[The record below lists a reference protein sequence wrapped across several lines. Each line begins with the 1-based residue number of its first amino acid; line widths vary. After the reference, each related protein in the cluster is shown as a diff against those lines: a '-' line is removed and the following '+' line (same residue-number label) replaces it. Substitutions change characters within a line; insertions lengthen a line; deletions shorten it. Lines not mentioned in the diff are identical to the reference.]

1 MVNNMLYDIKKIQ
14 EILPHRYPF
23 LLIDQVISINEEQTQ
38 IHARKCVTINE
49 PFFQGHF
56 PNEPIMPGVLQ
67 LEAIAQAGAVV
78 ILSKDEFKGKL
89 AIFAGASNVKWK
101 RIVRPGDVLDI
112 NVELLKMRGSFG
124 FAKGII
130 TVDGEVA
137 CQAEIAF
144 VIQ

>member
-1 MVNNMLYDIKKIQ
+1 MMDINEIKS
-14 EILPHRYPF
+14 ILPHRYPF
-23 LLIDQVISINEEQTQ
+23 LLVDKVLEIVEDQKIVAQKN
-38 IHARKCVTINE
+38 VTVNE

-56 PNEPIMPGVLQ
+56 PQEPIMPGVLQ
-67 LEAIAQAGAVV
+67 LEAIAQAGAIVV
-78 ILSKDEFKGKL
+78 LSKPENKGKL